1 MKTGAFLFDGRKD
14 LNGSPV
20 NAEGDFVFAVAIE
33 INALQRHR
41 CSGNLDA
48 TFGRGN
54 HPKGAVSLS
63 FKKKPDAR
71 IVVADLRLR
80 AVEILSEEAVYLSI
94 AVEVFEEEAIDRR
107 KLGHARERRDLEGS
121 GAIV

>member
-1 MKTGAFLFDGRKD
+1 MY
-14 LNGSPV
+14 GSSID
-20 NAEGDFVFAVAIE
+20 AEGDFVFAVAIE

-41 CSGNLDA
+41 RSGNLDA
-48 TFGRGN
+48 TFGRRD
-54 HPKGAVSLS
+54 HFEGAISVS
-63 FKKKPDAR
+63 FEKQTDAR
-71 IVVADLRLR
+71 IVVADFRLR